1 MAAMLRGQIIVGNSS
16 GNAALL
22 NLGSNDY
29 VLTSDGTD
37 IAWEA
42 ATTYSA
48 GTGITLSGTTF
59 SMTDPASG
67 TSIDEGTIATDDRM
81 PIWDESASSW
91 KYVTIDNLQDEIDTT
106 GGGGGGI
113 SIAAGDTNNYIM
125 TSNGVG
131 DEIIGESTFQYDSTC
146 LEIIAAADA
155 TDLLRLTCTDTGSNN
170 FGPIMEIKRTQAGGS
185 SNNDKLGQIDFTGTD
200 DAGNSFFTYASI
212 DTTIQDSRGVS
223 RDGKLRLGASESST
237 MRYLEWDANKSPPAF
252 QPDRDNEYELGSSSN
267 QWNAIYVTAG
277 GYYASGTLGISS
289 QPIMFT
295 DASSNL
301 YSWVNTGG
309 LVTQLANISDEA
321 VKENITPFNTGLSL
335 INQVVMKSYNWKEDY
350 ASAHNIPDDFNSFIG
365 IIAQDIEAIDSEYI
379 KINDEG
385 FKAPS
390 QKWGFEHK
398 AAMHNA
404 IKELSAKN
412 DALEARIAALE
423 AA

>member
-1 MAAMLRGQIIVGNSS
+1 
-16 GNAALL
+16 
-22 NLGSNDY
+22 
-29 VLTSDGTD
+29 
-37 IAWEA
+37 
-42 ATTYSA
+42 
-48 GTGITLSGTTF
+48 
-59 SMTDPASG
+59 
-67 TSIDEGTIATDDRM
+67 
-81 PIWDESASSW
+81 
-91 KYVTIDNLQDEIDTT
+91 
-106 GGGGGGI
+106 
-113 SIAAGDTNNYIM
+113 
-125 TSNGVG
+125 
-131 DEIIGESTFQYDSTC
+131 
-146 LEIIAAADA
+146 
-155 TDLLRLTCTDTGSNN
+155 
-170 FGPIMEIKRTQAGGS
+170 MEIKRTQAGGS